1 MAKVH
6 KITSYFCDMRKFLSP
21 KFWSLG
27 TPLGSLGPGSQADLD
42 QRACRPQ
49 ILFIWGPCKALVLV
63 ALLGQAKI
71 LKTAGAWCDLK
82 SSHGETIF
90 SVQRYTDDFDQSFTA

>member
-21 KFWSLG
+21 KFWSLV

-71 LKTAGAWCDLK
+71 LKTAGAWCGDL
-82 SSHGETIF
+82 GF
-90 SVQRYTDDFDQSFTA
+90 FVAY